1 MGSNDMSCTV
11 RNNGQRTPGQVL
23 IASIIVCARNGGA
36 AICGA
41 AQVNPR
47 GQAVHGHSW
56 SDVPHGRGL
65 PHTSL
70 ESAGNMP
77 TVVASAVYGG
87 FGDHTAGTGPGSIR
101 RLQEQRV
108 VL

>member
-1 MGSNDMSCTV
+1 MW
-11 RNNGQRTPGQVL
+11 
-23 IASIIVCARNGGA
+23 
-36 AICGA
+36 GA

-70 ESAGNMP
+70 WSGVNMP
-77 TVVASAVYGG
+77 TVVASAVCGVV
-87 FGDHTAGTGPGSIR
+87 GDHTAGTGPGSLR
-101 RLQEQRV
+101 RLQAQRV